1 MSDDSYNGIIATQQS
16 AGHPMTSLSDLA
28 RKAGF
33 LKADYGGNTYIAS
46 MQDIERLLA
55 LHVQE
60 LCADV
65 EPVYQLRFKDSANWC
80 DCSPNQYEVTSQ
92 DSQNYETRI
101 LYPASTVAALRA
113 RVAELQVALQMG
125 YSETMDYIK
134 LNKLGAENNQWLRL
148 AREALRSKK

>member
-1 MSDDSYNGIIATQQS
+1 
-16 AGHPMTSLSDLA
+16 MTSLSDLA

-33 LKADYGGNTYIAS
+33 DVATNGRGVQIVVDSDGIEITDQL
-46 MQDIERLLA
+46 ERLLA

-60 LCADV
+60 LCADA
-65 EPVYQLRFKDSANWC
+65 EPVAHMWQHEETGHIGFVEKSSEEEQKHWERVNKPRKFVC
-80 DCSPNQYEVTSQ
+80 D
-92 DSQNYETRI
+92 
-101 LYPASTVAALRA
+101 LYPATTVAALQA
-113 RVAELQVALQMG
+113 KVAELLEALQMG